1 MARAVQLIA
10 VMGLWMPPMNGGP
23 SEGSYRTPTN
33 TRNLARIVCTILSGL
48 AIGCAQQ
55 PQQPRTLDVA
65 TTTSVQNSGLLD
77 ALLPRFDGAT
87 VRVHAAGSGRA
98 LEMLQDGIV
107 DLVISHAPET
117 EARYL
122 AAHPDWSYQKLA
134 FNRFVLVGPP
144 TDPARVRTTTNVL
157 DAFRRIAQSSVD
169 FVSRGDASGT
179 HEREQMLWKQAGAVP
194 SAGRLLVSGQG
205 MSITLRQ
212 AHEKRAYAL
221 TDEAT
226 WWQMQRQL
234 DLFVVS
240 EGDERLLNT
249 YAVIH
254 PRDAETAARFS
265 EWLTRGEGRQRIGD
279 HRIEGR
285 AAFQVWPERC
295 AGKTPDALP
304 CGMNWRR

>member
-1 MARAVQLIA
+1 MARGVQLIA
-10 VMGLWMPPMNGGP
+10 LMGLWMPPMNGSP
-23 SEGSYRTPTN
+23 SEASYRTPMK
-33 TRNLARIVCTILSGL
+33 TRNSRRLVSTILAGL

-55 PQQPRTLDVA
+55 PQQPPTLDVA
-65 TTTSVQNSGLLD
+65 TTTSVHNSGLLD
-77 ALLPRFDGAT
+77 ALLPHFDVAT
-87 VRVHAAGSGRA
+87 VRMHAAGSGRA

-107 DLVISHAPET
+107 DLVISHAPEA

-144 TDPARVRTTTNVL
+144 TDPAGVKTTTNVL

-205 MSITLRQ
+205 MSITLRH
-212 AHEKRAYAL
+212 AHEKRAYTL

-226 WWQMQRQL
+226 FWQLQRQV
-234 DLFVVS
+234 DLVVVS
-240 EGDERLLNT
+240 EGDALLLNT

-254 PRDAETAARFS
+254 PRAAETAARFS

-285 AAFQVWPERC
+285 AAFQPWPEGC
-295 AGKTPDALP
+295 AGRTPDALP
-304 CGMNWRR
+304 CGI